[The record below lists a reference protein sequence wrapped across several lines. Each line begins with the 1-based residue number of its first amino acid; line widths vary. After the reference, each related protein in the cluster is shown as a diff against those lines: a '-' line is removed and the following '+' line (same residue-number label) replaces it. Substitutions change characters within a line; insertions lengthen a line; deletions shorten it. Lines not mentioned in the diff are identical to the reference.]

1 MSRGRATICSQ
12 SNFATD
18 YRVEKMRRTLTSL
31 GYAVSLLGR
40 SHPREGRRGGVN
52 VLYMR
57 LLTWRGPLFYF
68 ELNVRLFL
76 RLLFGARQALVV
88 SVDLDTLPGCLAAAR
103 LRGFRLLWDSH
114 ELFPEVPEIA
124 HKPFVRR
131 VWWQIQDF
139 CVPCLRFCDVRVTVC
154 QSIADILRRR
164 YGRRILVVRNV
175 PMRDRME
182 AVAEARTRA
191 DGGPSR
197 PFTLLYQGAVN
208 VGRGVEEAIEALAEL
223 PGCRLMVVGGG
234 DVLEASRLLAER
246 TGVADRVEFVGRVP
260 FERLPAY
267 MAAADLGLVLLRD
280 MSLNYRYALP
290 NRVFDFIGAG
300 LPILACRLPEI
311 EKIVEGEDVGMC
323 IGSLTVKELAEALR
337 AIVAHPEMLRRWRGN
352 MRRLAPSLTWE
363 AETAE
368 LADALLA
375 AFAPKNVADGA
386 TRKDES
392 A

>member
-1 MSRGRATICSQ
+1 MNCRRATICSQ

-31 GYAVSLLGR
+31 GYSVTLLGR
-40 SHPREGRRGGVN
+40 SHPREGRRGGGHVK
-52 VLYMR
+52 YMR
-57 LLTWRGPLFYF
+57 MLAWRGPLFYL

-76 RLLFGARQALVV
+76 RLLLGERQGLVV

-103 LRGFRLLWDSH
+103 LRGFRLVWDSH

-131 VWWQIQDF
+131 TWWRIQDL
-139 CVPCLRFCDVRVTVC
+139 CVPCLRPDDIGVTVC
-154 QSIADILRRR
+154 RPIAEVLQGR
-164 YGRRILVVRNV
+164 YGRRFLVVRNA
-175 PMRDRME
+175 PARDRQE
-182 AVAEARTRA
+182 TVTEARR
-191 DGGPSR
+191 GGRLPR

-208 VGRGVEEAIEALAEL
+208 VGRGVEEAIEALAGL
-223 PGCRLMVVGGG
+223 PECRLVVVGDG
-234 DVLEASRLLAER
+234 DVIGAARELAAR
-246 TGVADRVEFVGRVP
+246 VGVADRVEFVGRVP

-267 MAAADLGLVLLRD
+267 MADADLGLVMLRD
-280 MSLNYRYALP
+280 LCLNYRYALP

-323 IGSLTVKELAEALR
+323 IESLTAKELSEAVR
-337 AIVAHPEMLRRWRGN
+337 VVMSHPEMLARWRGN
-352 MRRLAPSLTWE
+352 MLRLAPSLTWE

-368 LADALLA
+368 LVETLTAVC
-375 AFAPKNVADGA
+375 APKNVADGA
-386 TRKDES
+386 TRKGKQ

>member
-1 MSRGRATICSQ
+1 MNRGRATICSQ

-18 YRVEKMRRTLTSL
+18 YRVEKMRRTLEAM
-31 GYAVSLLGR
+31 GYSVSLLGR
-40 SHPREGRRGGVN
+40 SHPREGRQGGGHTK
-52 VLYMR
+52 YMR
-57 LLTWRGPLFYF
+57 LLAWRGPLFYL

-124 HKPFVRR
+124 HKPFVKRM
-131 VWWQIQDF
+131 WWQIQDF
-139 CVPCLRFCDVRVTVC
+139 CVPCLRFCDVCVTVC
-154 QSIADILRRR
+154 QSIADILQER
-164 YGRRILVVRNV
+164 YGRRFLVVRNV
-175 PMRDRME
+175 PMRDRLQ
-182 AVAEARTRA
+182 AADAR
-191 DGGPSR
+191 DGDSPSR

-208 VGRGVEEAIEALAEL
+208 IGRGVEEAIEALAEL
-223 PGCRLMVVGGG
+223 PRCRLVVVGGG
-234 DVLEASRLLAER
+234 DVLEAARRQAER
-246 TGVADRVEFVGRVP
+246 MGVAARVEFVGRVP
-260 FERLPAY
+260 FERLPAH
-267 MAAADLGLVLLRD
+267 MASADLGLVLLRD
-280 MSLNYRYALP
+280 LCLNYRYALP

-323 IGSLTVKELAEALR
+323 MEGLTASGLAEAVR
-337 AIVAHPEMLRRWRGN
+337 SIAASPETLRRWRGN

-368 LADALLA
+368 LVSTLA
-375 AFAPKNVADGA
+375 TVCDPKNVADGA
-386 TRKDES
+386 TREGKS